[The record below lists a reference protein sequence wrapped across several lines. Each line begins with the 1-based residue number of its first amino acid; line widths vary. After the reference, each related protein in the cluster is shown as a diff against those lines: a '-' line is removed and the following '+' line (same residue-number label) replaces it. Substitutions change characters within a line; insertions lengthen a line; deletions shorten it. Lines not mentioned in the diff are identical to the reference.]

1 MTASD
6 NSPVML
12 VFFCAFYTT
21 VFILSTVGNTWVMAT
36 CFKTLRQRHSPF
48 KRLVANLAS
57 ADLLFT
63 LLSLL
68 NCISYLWRWVGGDIT
83 CKVQGFLIES
93 TYTTSI
99 TTLAVI
105 SYQRLKAITDPFN
118 SRIRAWPSR
127 DYYKPFIIWGLCL
140 AICLPLLHIYRVETH
155 ENGDVVCSNATWGTT
170 GRQIYYSL
178 HAMFFFAIPLLYMIF
193 TQRQIRRALRSRV
206 KVLPMRS
213 SFITKHNQRHKKVA
227 RTLAALTIAFVL
239 CWSPF
244 MITRTLI
251 YFHMA
256 SFNFVW
262 TSSQLLI
269 FLNAALDPMLY
280 GIYGESLHCEEFCSI
295 FRV

>member
-1 MTASD
+1 MAAVDSS
-6 NSPVML
+6 SPLML
-12 VFFCAFYTT
+12 VFFCIFYTT
-21 VFILSTVGNTWVMAT
+21 VFILSTFGNTWVMST
-36 CFKTLRQRHSPF
+36 CFKTLRQRYSPF
-48 KRLVANLAS
+48 KCLVANLAS

-63 LLSLL
+63 LLTLL
-68 NCISYLWRWVGGDIT
+68 NAISYLWRWVGGDIT
-83 CKVQGFLIES
+83 CKVQGFLIEA

-99 TTLAVI
+99 TTLVVI
-105 SYQRLKAITDPFN
+105 SCQRLKAITDPFN

-140 AICLPLLHIYRVETH
+140 TVCLPLLHIYRVETY
-155 ENGDVVCSNATWGTT
+155 ENGDVLCSNATWGTP

-178 HAMFFFAIPLLYMIF
+178 HTIFFFAIPLFYMIF
-193 TQRQIRRALRSRV
+193 TQFQIRRALYSRV
-206 KVLPMRS
+206 KVLPMGN
-213 SFITKHNQRHKKVA
+213 SFIMNHNRRHKKVA

-256 SFNFVW
+256 SFNFIW

-269 FLNAALDPMLY
+269 CLNAALDPILY
-280 GIYGESLHCEEFCSI
+280 GILRWKS
-295 FRV
+295 

>member
-1 MTASD
+1 MYARLKMAVSD
-6 NSPVML
+6 SSSPIML
-12 VFFCAFYTT
+12 VSFCVIYTT
-21 VFILSTVGNTWVMAT
+21 VFILSTVGNTWVMAN
-36 CFKTLRQRHSPF
+36 CFKTLKQRHSPF
-48 KRLVANLAS
+48 KCLVANLAS

-68 NCISYLWRWVGGDIT
+68 NAISYFWRWVGGDIT
-83 CKVQGFLIES
+83 CKVQGFFIEA

-105 SYQRLKAITDPFN
+105 SYQRLKAFTDPFN

-140 AICLPLLHIYRVETH
+140 AVCSPLVHIYNIETH
-155 ENGDVVCSNATWGTT
+155 ENGDIVCGNATWGTI

-206 KVLPMRS
+206 KDMPIRS
-213 SFITKHNQRHKKVA
+213 SFIMKHNRRHKKVA

-251 YFHMA
+251 YFQMA

-269 FLNAALDPMLY
+269 CLNAALDPILY
-280 GIYGESLHCEEFCSI
+280 GIL
-295 FRV
+295 R

>member
-1 MTASD
+1 MAASD
-6 NSPVML
+6 SSSPLTL
-12 VFFCAFYTT
+12 VFFCVLYTT

-48 KRLVANLAS
+48 ICLVANLAS

-63 LLSLL
+63 FLTLL
-68 NCISYLWRWVGGDIT
+68 NAISYLWRWVGGDIT
-83 CKVQGFLIES
+83 CKVQGFLIEA

-105 SYQRLKAITDPFN
+105 SYQRLKAITDPFK

-127 DYYKPFIIWGLCL
+127 DYHKPVIIWGLCL
-140 AICLPLLHIYRVETH
+140 AVCSPLLHIYRVKKY
-155 ENGDVVCSNATWGTT
+155 ENGDVVCVNATWGTT

-206 KVLPMRS
+206 EALPMRN
-213 SFITKHNQRHKKVA
+213 SFISKYNRRHKKVA
-227 RTLAALTIAFVL
+227 KTLAALTIAFVL

-256 SFNFVW
+256 FPNFVW

-269 FLNAALDPMLY
+269 CLNAALDPILY
-280 GIYGESLHCEEFCSI
+280 GILW
-295 FRV
+295 

>member
-1 MTASD
+1 MYARLKMAVSD
-6 NSPVML
+6 SSSPIML
-12 VFFCAFYTT
+12 VSFCVIYTT
-21 VFILSTVGNTWVMAT
+21 VFILSTVGNTWVMAN
-36 CFKTLRQRHSPF
+36 CFKTLKQRHSPF
-48 KRLVANLAS
+48 KCLVANLAS

-68 NCISYLWRWVGGDIT
+68 NAISYFWRWVGGDIT
-83 CKVQGFLIES
+83 CKVQGFFIEA

-140 AICLPLLHIYRVETH
+140 AVCSPLVHIYNIETH
-155 ENGDVVCSNATWGTT
+155 ENGDIVCGNATWGTI

-206 KVLPMRS
+206 KDMPIRS
-213 SFITKHNQRHKKVA
+213 SFIMKHNRRHKKVA

-251 YFHMA
+251 YFQMA

-269 FLNAALDPMLY
+269 CLNAALDPILY
-280 GIYGESLHCEEFCSI
+280 GIL
-295 FRV
+295 R

>member
-1 MTASD
+1 MYARLKMAVSD
-6 NSPVML
+6 SSSPIML
-12 VFFCAFYTT
+12 VFFCALYTT
-21 VFILSTVGNTWVMAT
+21 VFILSTVGNTWVMAN
-36 CFKTLRQRHSPF
+36 CFKTLKQRHSPF
-48 KRLVANLAS
+48 KCLVANLAS

-68 NCISYLWRWVGGDIT
+68 NAISYFWRWVGGDIT
-83 CKVQGFLIES
+83 CKVQGFFIEA

-140 AICLPLLHIYRVETH
+140 AVCSPLLHIYNVETH
-155 ENGDVVCSNATWGTT
+155 DNGDIVCGNSTSGTT

-178 HAMFFFAIPLLYMIF
+178 HAMFFFVIPLLYMIF

-206 KVLPMRS
+206 KDMPMRS
-213 SFITKHNQRHKKVA
+213 SYITKHDRRQKKVA

-251 YFHMA
+251 YFQMA

-269 FLNAALDPMLY
+269 CLNAALDPILY
-280 GIYGESLHCEEFCSI
+280 GIL
-295 FRV
+295 R

>member
-1 MTASD
+1 MYARLKMAVSD
-6 NSPVML
+6 SSSPIML
-12 VFFCAFYTT
+12 VSFCAIYTT
-21 VFILSTVGNTWVMAT
+21 VFILSTVGNTWVMAN
-36 CFKTLRQRHSPF
+36 CFKTLKQRHSPF
-48 KRLVANLAS
+48 KCLVANLAS

-68 NCISYLWRWVGGDIT
+68 NAISYFWRWVGGDIT
-83 CKVQGFLIES
+83 CKVQGFFIEA

-105 SYQRLKAITDPFN
+105 SYQRLKAFTDPFN

-140 AICLPLLHIYRVETH
+140 AVCSPLVHIYNIETH
-155 ENGDVVCSNATWGTT
+155 ENGDIVCGNATWGTI

-206 KVLPMRS
+206 KDMPIRS
-213 SFITKHNQRHKKVA
+213 SFIMKHNRRHKKVA

-251 YFHMA
+251 YFQMA

-269 FLNAALDPMLY
+269 CLNAALDPILY
-280 GIYGESLHCEEFCSI
+280 GIL
-295 FRV
+295 R